1 MEKIPTAD
9 AAFVERKIEQWNLPW
24 LGDLRHDRY
33 PRIGQQIADQRD
45 TAMLGNQLL
54 GGRNRRIGQAAIVLD
69 DQFERLPENPTLAV
83 MPFS

>member
-9 AAFVERKIEQWNLPW
+9 AALVERKIEQRNLPW
-24 LGDLRHDRY
+24 LRNLRSDRD

-45 TAMLGNQLL
+45 AAMLGNQFL
-54 GGRNRRIGQAAIVLD
+54 GSRNRRIGQAAIVLD